1 MFSNKKEQIRFAKF
15 ALVGI
20 SGTFIDFFFLNLF
33 IQRFGIAQNTAK
45 AFSFSIAVFNNFLWN
60 RLWTYPE
67 SRELPFFR
75 QFSQYLIVSIV
86 GLLINISI
94 FAITN
99 QSLIHA
105 LNGFLP
111 NNFPFSS
118 SVVSYNI
125 SAAIATIV
133 VLFWNYFAN
142 RFWTFRSISLK

>member
-1 MFSNKKEQIRFAKF
+1 MILSNKKERIRFAKF

-20 SGTFIDFFFLNLF
+20 SGTLIDFFFLNLF
-33 IQRFGIAQNTAK
+33 IQRFGIAQNSAK

-67 SRELPFFR
+67 SRNLQIIK

-94 FAITN
+94 FAIAD
-99 QSLIHA
+99 QSLIRVF
-105 LNGFLP
+105 NGLSP
-111 NNFPFSS
+111 NILPFSPS
-118 SVVSYNI
+118 IVSYNT

-142 RFWTFRSISLK
+142 RFWTFRSIN